1 MIIKYGAR
9 GISVGGETIP
19 FREFPCLYGKF
30 LGATNETR
38 EIEKE
43 GAALMKARRFGDK
56 RAYCFVLSILKW
68 GGPTGAQIRGNL
80 HRYYRGGE
88 AKIQSG
94 LAQAVRDTVHSLKTG
109 SCADA
114 IQTIT
119 SHKGF
124 QTPYGSK
131 VLRMLAPER
140 AVVYDNVLNRKMKLG
155 WGRFAYGEFCDSCVL
170 LAGELNK
177 RKIGTRRWKAADVE
191 AVIYARVKGF

>member
-1 MIIKYGAR
+1 MIIKYNAKS
-9 GISVGGETIP
+9 ISVGGETIC
-19 FREFPCLYGKF
+19 FRDFPALYGKF
-30 LGATNETR
+30 LGATGNTPD
-38 EIEKE
+38 IECE
-43 GAALMKARRFGDK
+43 GAKLMNLHRFGDR
-56 RAYCFVLSILKW
+56 RAYCFVLSILAW
-68 GGPTGAQIRGNL
+68 GGSRGAQIRGNL
-80 HRYYRGGE
+80 SRYYGSE
-88 AKIQSG
+88 TKIQSG

-119 SHKGF
+119 GHKGF
-124 QTPYGSK
+124 QTPFGSK

-177 RKIGTRRWKAADVE
+177 RKIGARRWKAADVE
-191 AVIYARVKGF
+191 AVIYARVQGF

>member
-68 GGPTGAQIRGNL
+68 GGPAGARIRGKLPRL
-80 HRYYRGGE
+80 HGSE

-119 SHKGF
+119 GHKGF
-124 QTPYGSK
+124 QIPFGSK

-140 AVVYDNVLNRKMKLG
+140 AVVYDNVLNDNMKLG

-177 RKIGTRRWKAADVE
+177 RKIGARRWKAADVE
-191 AVIYARVKGF
+191 AVIYARVQGF